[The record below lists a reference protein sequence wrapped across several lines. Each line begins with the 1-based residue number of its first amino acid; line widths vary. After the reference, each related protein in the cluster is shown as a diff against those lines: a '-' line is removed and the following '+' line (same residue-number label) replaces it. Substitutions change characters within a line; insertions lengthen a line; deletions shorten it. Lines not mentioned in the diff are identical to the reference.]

1 MKKLLNKLPFFIL
14 CVVIILSWELLS
26 LFEVLPLSLF
36 PPPHEVLKALS
47 ESSDEWLQAF
57 GQTSTA
63 SGMGFLLSLITGI
76 TLALLFSLSSP
87 LKRAFLPLAVFFQT
101 VPIIAIAP
109 LLVIYFG
116 FGMPTVIAASAI
128 VCFFPVLASF
138 LLGLENV
145 EKEKLELFALYG
157 STPWQTLIKLKLPS
171 AFLSLYS
178 GLKVAIGLSIIGTV
192 AGEFVAGGGLGA
204 VIDSARTQQK
214 VDRVFAALLL
224 LALIGIIFLSLLRLI
239 FYWIHKIRPYG
250 AESEEFK

>member
-1 MKKLLNKLPFFIL
+1 MKKLPFLLL
-14 CVVIILSWELLS
+14 CLIIILTWELLS
-26 LFEVLPLSLF
+26 YFEVLPNSLF
-36 PPPHEVLKALS
+36 PPPHEVLRALADS
-47 ESSDEWLQAF
+47 PTEWREALT
-57 GQTSTA
+57 QTALASTI
-63 SGMGFLLSLITGI
+63 GLFLSLVAGI
-76 TLALLFSLSSP
+76 FLALVFSLFSI

-128 VCFFPVLASF
+128 VSFFPVLASF

-145 EKEKLELFALYG
+145 ENEKLELFQLYEAT
-157 STPWQTLIKLKLPS
+157 SLQTLLKLRLPS

-178 GLKVAIGLSIIGTV
+178 GLKVAVGLSIIGTV

-204 VIDSARTQQK
+204 VIDSSRTQQR

-224 LALIGIIFLSLLRLI
+224 LALIGILGLALLKLV
-239 FYWIHKIRPYG
+239 FNWIHKIRPYG
-250 AESEEFK
+250 ANSEEFT